1 MFLVADTHTHK
12 KRKKEYD
19 QKADTLSK
27 SVHAADHIFPNK
39 SLQNASAVWKHMKAE
54 KM

>member
-1 MFLVADTHTHK
+1 MFLVAHTHTQKEGK
-12 KRKKEYD
+12 KNN

-27 SVHAADHIFPNK
+27 SIYAADHVFPNK
-39 SLQNASAVWKHMKAE
+39 SLQNASAGWKHMKAK